1 MITKKRR
8 RMMMKPGR
16 LVASFSA
23 IVLLSGLGTQALAE
37 ARYCGIQDDGTFES
51 CFYVG
56 GSLGLGFLDPEGEVN
71 GWSTDDTSSS
81 GYGLHLGQ
89 YFKPNWFWELAYVDA
104 GEAGL
109 GNRNPALDELI
120 PDAAVTYEIPSLMLG
135 YYLFDDEQYGWNLY
149 GKAGASLITTD
160 VSDERIGEEKQSSV
174 QLALGVGAQYRFD
187 DSPWFINLQFD
198 SYDRDAK
205 FLSLRVSRF
214 FGGPEKS
221 KAKKVVPVVAPKSK
235 PKPAPKPVAPVILD
249 SDNDGVVDTNDR
261 CPTTRANVPVDSS
274 GCAVFGGVIEGVNFE
289 SNQAVLTREAR
300 EVLNETIVTLQQF
313 PNVRVEV
320 QAHTDS
326 QGADT
331 YNQSLSAKRARSVEY
346 YLTKNGVR
354 ADRLESRGYGETRP
368 IADNATAEGRA
379 QNRRVELNVI
389 N

>member
-1 MITKKRR
+1 MKIRQRR
-8 RMMMKPGR
+8 LYTG
-16 LVASFSA
+16 LSA
-23 IVLLSGLGTQALAE
+23 IALISALSTQVSAE
-37 ARYCGIQDDGTFES
+37 ARYCGIQSDDTFES

-56 GSLGLGFLDPEGEVN
+56 GSLGLSFLDPEGEVN
-71 GWSTDDTSSS
+71 GWSTNDTSSN

-109 GNRNPALDELI
+109 GNLNPALEELI
-120 PDAAVTYEIPSLMLG
+120 PDAVVTYDIPSLMLG

-149 GKAGASLITTD
+149 GKAGVSVITTEG
-160 VSDERIGEEKQSSV
+160 SDDRIGEEKQSSA
-174 QLALGVGAQYRFD
+174 QLAFGVGAQYRFD

-221 KAKKVVPVVAPKSK
+221 KSKKVVPVVAPVVTPAVA
-235 PKPAPKPVAPVILD
+235 PKPTPKPVAPVVLD
-249 SDNDGVVDTNDR
+249 SDNDGVVDANDR

-289 SNQAVLTREAR
+289 SNKAILTREAR
-300 EVLNETIVTLQQF
+300 EVLNGTIATLQQF

-326 QGADT
+326 QGADA
-331 YNQSLSAKRARSVEY
+331 YNQNLSAQRARSVVN
-346 YLTKNGVR
+346 YLATNGVR
-354 ADRLESRGYGETRP
+354 ADRLESRGYGETCP

-379 QNRRVELNVI
+379 RNRRVELSVI